1 MIKRPKDQQRQT
13 GSSGILPKQWDKEPQ
28 QDGQSSAP
36 RTELASPPP
45 APPQGP
51 GTTSYCAQCPWQSRP
66 NASSSGSL
74 CVKLG
79 HNGM

>member
-45 APPQGP
+45 RPPNRVLAPPATVLSVLGSQGQMRAAL
-51 GTTSYCAQCPWQSRP
+51 G
-66 NASSSGSL
+66 L
-74 CVKLG
+74 CV
-79 HNGM
+79 